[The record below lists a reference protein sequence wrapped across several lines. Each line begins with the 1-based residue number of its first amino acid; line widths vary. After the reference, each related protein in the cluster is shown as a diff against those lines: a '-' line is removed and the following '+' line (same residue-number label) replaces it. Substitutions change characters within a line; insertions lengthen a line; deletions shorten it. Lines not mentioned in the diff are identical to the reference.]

1 MDETNR
7 SSGDADEIEAAIRD
21 QLTAT
26 FGQATYPV
34 ADPFT
39 LIPLLPDGPE
49 TEFHAGSVV
58 IPAIDLGLKYREYQQ
73 YPYDSVEALVD
84 DLIAAM
90 KAEGD
95 LPDGV

>member
-1 MDETNR
+1 MDEPNR
-7 SSGDADEIEAAIRD
+7 SPDDPEAIEAALRD
-21 QLTAT
+21 QLTST
-26 FGQATYPV
+26 FGRATYPV
-34 ADPFT
+34 TDPFT

-49 TEFHAGSVV
+49 TEFRAGSVV

-73 YPYDSVEALVD
+73 YPYQSVEALVD

-95 LPDGV
+95 LPEET

>member
-1 MDETNR
+1 MDEPNR
-7 SSGDADEIEAAIRD
+7 SSDDPEAIESALRD
-21 QLTAT
+21 QLTST
-26 FGQATYPV
+26 FGRATYPV
-34 ADPFT
+34 DDPFT

-49 TEFHAGSVV
+49 TEFRAGSVV

-73 YPYDSVEALVD
+73 YPYQSVEALVD

-95 LPDGV
+95 LPEET

>member
-1 MDETNR
+1 MDEPNR
-7 SSGDADEIEAAIRD
+7 SPDGPEAIEAALRD
-21 QLTAT
+21 QLTST
-26 FGQATYPV
+26 FGRATYPV
-34 ADPFT
+34 DDPFT

-49 TEFHAGSVV
+49 TEFRAGSVV

-73 YPYDSVEALVD
+73 YPYQSVEALVD

-95 LPDGV
+95 LPEET